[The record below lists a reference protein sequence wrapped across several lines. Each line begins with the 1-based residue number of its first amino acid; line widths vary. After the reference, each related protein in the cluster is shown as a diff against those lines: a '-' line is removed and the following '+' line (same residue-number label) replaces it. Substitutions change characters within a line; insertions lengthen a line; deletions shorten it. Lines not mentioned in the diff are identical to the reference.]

1 MKSSKWL
8 DVTEYALLAGSGMG
22 SVAAVLS
29 QQLAF
34 TAAPVSLLLLVNL
47 VNRRCADKAIAD
59 RNLAVVV
66 QVEQRVNQQL
76 EILERRV
83 QGLPTFWDLASLR
96 KTLLNKHRVA
106 LSQLQQETF
115 TRLAT
120 LENQEQLFK
129 PEDLQHLQQQQA
141 KLADSVQTLT
151 AHLHRTASID
161 QMRDSEVAID
171 RLQGNIGTLQSQ
183 LEKISRVYS
192 PAQIKAV
199 QGQIDHLNRRFNS
212 LPNPV
217 DTTKLR
223 QELDGLL
230 KLMGDMVS
238 RRDLMRLLEEVEQIR
253 GQQQQLDD
261 AVTPLRVNQRLLRRE
276 METLT
281 AVVKTEGVERPE
293 AAPLPSSL
301 GEMKQA
307 ISALEERLQHAPSES
322 DFVQLRGDLQALVG
336 TALLPVDQSL
346 SDLQRQTQTL
356 DQQHKTLQA
365 WMNRLPEML
374 DFSALRNQMKYL
386 GDRADRA
393 ETTVQTLGERLDA
406 RIDESCAGSQAA
418 EAGQSDSGTSDYE
431 LMFDLQAAHGNP
443 EGGGRALLEA
453 ALQVAQSRITVVV
466 PCPEPATFDG
476 ALIDQL
482 KAFLGR
488 GGQLDLGWGYLG
500 NLQKTHQP
508 RYIHQ
513 RPHGT
518 AADKTFLKQ
527 VLGQL
532 NQLKQQYPQ
541 QFRFKVLGTDENFL
555 VCDQSYGVLGFHPVY
570 LRSAVFPKVAVGLRT
585 TAPAVLAGLVER
597 FENPLLNDSDVV
609 AYFNRALTRYELDD
623 KQGALHDY
631 TQVLQS
637 NPDYDVAYNN
647 RGLVRY
653 ELGNKEGAIAD
664 LNRAILVNPTNSIA
678 YCNRGIIR
686 AELGNPMGAVEDFSY
701 AIHVDVNCIP
711 AYFQRGLARTQMGNK
726 MGAVEDF
733 SDALRIDDQDAS
745 ALFYRGMARTK
756 LGDRIG
762 AIRDLKEAARLF
774 AGQGNP
780 SSHQQALASINQ
792 IQKSLVIEGS
802 GDSTVGMAAI
812 TI

>member
-1 MKSSKWL
+1 MKTSKWL
-8 DVTEYALLAGSGMG
+8 DVTEYALLAGSGVG

-29 QQLAF
+29 QQLAY

-47 VNRRCADKAIAD
+47 VNRRSADQAVAD
-59 RNLAVVV
+59 RNLTAVV

-120 LENQEQLFK
+120 LENQEQVIK
-129 PEDLQHLQQQQA
+129 PEDVQHLQQQQA

-151 AHLHRTASID
+151 AHLHRTATVD
-161 QMRDSEVAID
+161 QVRDSEVAID
-171 RLQGNIGTLQSQ
+171 RLQGNIGTLQGQ
-183 LEKISRVYS
+183 LEKIARVYS
-192 PAQIKAV
+192 PAHIKMV

-217 DTTKLR
+217 DTTRLR

-230 KLMGDMVS
+230 KVMGDMVS
-238 RRDLMRLLEEVEQIR
+238 RRDLTRLLEEVEQIR

-276 METLT
+276 METMM
-281 AVVKTEGVERPE
+281 AVVKTEGLAEPRSE
-293 AAPLPSSL
+293 TAPLPGSL

-307 ISALEERLQHAPSES
+307 IAALEERLLHAPSES

-336 TALLPVDQSL
+336 TELVPFNQSV
-346 SDLQRQTQTL
+346 SELQRQTQTL

-393 ETTVQTLGERLDA
+393 EATVQTLTDRFDA
-406 RIDESCAGSQAA
+406 SVEK
-418 EAGQSDSGTSDYE
+418 SDGAVSDYE
-431 LMFDLQAAHGNP
+431 LMFDLQAPNGNP

-453 ALQVAQSRITVVV
+453 ALQVAQIRITVVV
-466 PCPEPATFDG
+466 PCPEPATFDT
-476 ALIDQL
+476 ALIGQL
-482 KAFLGR
+482 QAFLDR

-513 RPHGT
+513 RPHGS

-570 LRSAVFPKVAVGLRT
+570 LRSAAFPKVAVGLRT
-585 TAPAVLAGLVER
+585 TAVAVLDGLVAR
-597 FENPLLNDSDVV
+597 FENPQLNDSDVV

-745 ALFYRGMARTK
+745 AFFYRGMARTK

-802 GDSTVGMAAI
+802 GDSTVSVAVI
-812 TI
+812 SS